1 MMIDSHNQTDI
12 DSAWTRRFL
21 QHFP

>member
-12 DSAWTRRFL
+12 DSAWTRQFL